1 VNDVAKVVE
10 YVDGKQVWTWC
21 PGCDSLHPFTIES
34 NGRLNAGVTW
44 SWNGRLDRPT
54 FDPSLLCHNSSHL
67 CEGEHEPIVCEHY
80 DLCEQPNHVIGA
92 LVGGFQMWRNIDG
105 IPKSCERVYGHGQ
118 PHTRQPAWGNC
129 HSFLRDGRW
138 QFLGDSAHSLA
149 GQTVNMIP
157 LPKLW
162 AADAN
167 E

>member
-1 VNDVAKVVE
+1 MSTVSKYGLGAQAATRCTPLLLRAMGALMQALLGAGMGVLTGRPLTLVSCV
-10 YVDGKQVWTWC
+10 
-21 PGCDSLHPFTIES
+21 TIA
-34 NGRLNAGVTW
+34 R
-44 SWNGRLDRPT
+44 
-54 FDPSLLCHNSSHL
+54 
-67 CEGEHEPIVCEHY
+67 ICEHY

-92 LVGGFQMWRNIDG
+92 LVGGFPMWRNIDG